1 MKELTVK
8 EFVAGYEKCF
18 TKDMKNKYIKNNI
31 KITPYVPIITK
42 DAYASLIVEKT
53 LFEQEKYI
61 AEDDKEKFR
70 KTDKIKVNSVVQYV
84 QFCRVIIKLYT
95 NLIIEDG
102 AFSEEYDALKSS
114 GLLDV
119 LMVGDSCTATASL
132 IPSGELKEFKGI
144 LDMKREDAL
153 FNETTTQAFVSKQ
166 IQRLGDLYGSSIT
179 PLINVVTEKVSNVSK
194 EDMNKVIELARSGE
208 FKEV

>member
-8 EFVAGYEKCF
+8 EFVAGYEKCA
-18 TKDMKNKYIKNNI
+18 TKDMKSKYVKDNI

-42 DAYASLIVEKT
+42 DAYATLIVENT

-61 AEDDKEKFR
+61 AEDGKEKFR
-70 KTDKIKVNSVVQYV
+70 KTDKIKVNSVGQFV
-84 QFCRVIIKLYT
+84 QFCRVVIKLYT

-119 LMVGDSCTATASL
+119 LMVGDSCTATASI
-132 IPSGELKEFKGI
+132 IPPDELKEFKGI

-166 IQRLGDLYGSSIT
+166 LQRLSDLYSASIT
-179 PLINVVTEKVSNVSK
+179 PLINVVTEKVGNIPK
-194 EDMNKVIELARSGE
+194 EDIDKVIELAKAGE